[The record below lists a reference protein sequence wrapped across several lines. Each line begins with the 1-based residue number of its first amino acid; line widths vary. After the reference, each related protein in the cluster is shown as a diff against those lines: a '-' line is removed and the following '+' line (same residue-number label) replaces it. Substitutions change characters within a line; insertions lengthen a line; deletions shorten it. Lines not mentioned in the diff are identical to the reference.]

1 MGNLPRLECPECGSW
16 RVGAAVNS
24 PCLICLGER
33 APATERLEPGA
44 GDLIDFPVSWD
55 WYRYYC
61 QQAGRPDPGHN
72 RRSPLDILEDIRQS
86 QLAPKRKLQAGQW
99 SQPKVQTRTA
109 PFPVKS
115 SPPTGGKR
123 KTMGVR
129 ID

>member
-1 MGNLPRLECPECGSW
+1 MPVPRECPGCEISPH
-16 RVGAAVNS
+16 GARIYCAD
-24 PCLICLGER
+24 CEQALYER
-33 APATERLEPGA
+33 PVYERPVYE
-44 GDLIDFPVSWD
+44 IDFPVSWD
-55 WYRYYC
+55 WHRYYC

-86 QLAPKRKLQAGQW
+86 QLAPKRKLGSQW
-99 SQPKVQTRTA
+99 SQPKIQAQVR
-109 PFPVKS
+109 PLPVKS

>member
-1 MGNLPRLECPECGSW
+1 MPVQIECPNCEISPH
-16 RVGAAVNS
+16 GARIYCAD
-24 PCLICLGER
+24 CEQALYER
-33 APATERLEPGA
+33 PLYERPVYE
-44 GDLIDFPVSWD
+44 IDFLVSWD
-55 WYRYYC
+55 WHRYYC
-61 QQAGRPDPGHN
+61 QQAGLPDPGHN
-72 RRSPLDILEDIRQS
+72 RLPPPDILEDIRQS

-99 SQPKVQTRTA
+99 SQPKAQPTT